1 MQRTFLWTHQIF
13 HLLPTFRFY
22 LPMTFLIFPAFFFFW
37 FPPRNVLLLFF
48 FLSVQLSESPSEFFL
63 EFFFFNLKKN
73 DQTFQFFFFK
83 KKQKKSFTRARVF
96 ECVSA
101 CVRVSVWVRTSVYN
115 EIQHPQKD
123 KKKWKKIQYSHHSF
137 KWNFFLCLVS
147 VTAVT
152 AHSGNGAQMAD

>member
-1 MQRTFLWTHQIF
+1 MPFGLTRVEILAAAPEPRIIFAPESNKKVKNATHILMDAPNLSPAANIP
-13 HLLPTFRFY
+13 LLPAHDVPY
-22 LPMTFLIFPAFFFFW
+22 ISGFFFFG
-37 FPPRNVLLLFF
+37 FLPEMCSYSFF

-101 CVRVSVWVRTSVYN
+101 CVRVSV
-115 EIQHPQKD
+115 
-123 KKKWKKIQYSHHSF
+123 
-137 KWNFFLCLVS
+137 
-147 VTAVT
+147 
-152 AHSGNGAQMAD
+152 